1 MARQTYYVT
10 REQRHPL
17 YKTRMLTAG
26 QELPLDASAARLFRQ
41 LGVELS
47 ETHPRTV
54 TSMARADADGSGNLL
69 PPSPTPKPAPRKA
82 APRKRT
88 TRKAKAKK

>member
-26 QELPLDASAARLFRQ
+26 QGLPLDASAYRLFRQ

-47 ETHPRTV
+47 EEPV
-54 TSMARADADGSGNLL
+54 
-69 PPSPTPKPAPRKA
+69 RKA
-82 APRKRT
+82 KAAPVPTTKEVLNAEVVTEPAKRAPRKRT
-88 TRKAKAKK
+88 TRKARKTK

>member
-10 REQRHPL
+10 RDQRHPL

-26 QELPLDASAARLFRQ
+26 KPLELDAGAAALYRK

-47 ETHPRTV
+47 AERPEGRAVPTV
-54 TSMARADADGSGNLL
+54 DQVLKAEVVEEPAKPKAR
-69 PPSPTPKPAPRKA
+69 R
-82 APRKRT
+82 
-88 TRKAKAKK
+88 RKAKKKA

>member
-10 REQRHPL
+10 RDQRHPL
-17 YKTRMLTAG
+17 YRTRMLTAG
-26 QELPLDASAARLFRQ
+26 QELPLDASAFRLYRQ

-47 ETHPRTV
+47 EDPPRK
-54 TSMARADADGSGNLL
+54 AA
-69 PPSPTPKPAPRKA
+69 PIPTTEEVLTAEVVEAPKPKA

-88 TRKAKAKK
+88 TRKARAKK

>member
-17 YKTRMLTAG
+17 YRTRMLTAG
-26 QELPLDASAARLFRQ
+26 QSLELDAGAAALFGK
-41 LGVELS
+41 LGVELAT
-47 ETHPRTV
+47 EKPRK
-54 TSMARADADGSGNLL
+54 AA
-69 PPSPTPKPAPRKA
+69 PIPTTEEVLTAGVVEAPKPTPRKA

-88 TRKAKAKK
+88 ARKSRAKK

>member
-26 QELPLDASAARLFRQ
+26 QELPLDASAFRLFRQ

-47 ETHPRTV
+47 QEP
-54 TSMARADADGSGNLL
+54 
-69 PPSPTPKPAPRKA
+69 PRKTKA
-82 APRKRT
+82 APVPTTEEVLTAEVVEPAKPRKRT
-88 TRKAKAKK
+88 ARKSRAKK

>member
-10 REQRHPL
+10 RDQRHPL
-17 YKTRMLTAG
+17 YRTRMLTAG
-26 QELPLDASAARLFRQ
+26 QSLELDSGAAALFGK
-41 LGVELS
+41 LGVELAT
-47 ETHPRTV
+47 EK
-54 TSMARADADGSGNLL
+54 
-69 PPSPTPKPAPRKA
+69 PSKTAPIPTTEEVLAAEVVEPAKPRKA